1 MLCGSC
7 FRIQGDCCPR
17 EKAKGGV
24 TYVVSLNSGMI
35 DFHSRSCLLAL
46 LAIPEVGSI
55 LTQITLIATLPANPM
70 LLTHETSRNDVQKM
84 CRQWHVLVDQQ
95 DCSDRPRDGLDLNP
109 HASA

>member
-7 FRIQGDCCPR
+7 FRIHGDCCPR

-24 TYVVSLNSGMI
+24 TYVVSLNSGMV

-55 LTQITLIATLPANPM
+55 LTQITLM
-70 LLTHETSRNDVQKM
+70 TSRKDVQKM